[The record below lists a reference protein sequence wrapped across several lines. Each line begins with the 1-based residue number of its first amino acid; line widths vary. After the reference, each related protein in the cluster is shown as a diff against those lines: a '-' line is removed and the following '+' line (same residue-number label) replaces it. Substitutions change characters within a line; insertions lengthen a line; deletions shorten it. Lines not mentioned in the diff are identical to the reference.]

1 MSRLFFIAFEISYRF
16 NVFFFP
22 PLLSL
27 SRKSNISN
35 RISVNGE
42 KTRLIKKI
50 QWKENL
56 VRKQKSRKWK
66 WKRRIRIWRNVF
78 VQIFEQPL
86 RWRVSKRICSAS
98 RSWQSSA
105 IVIIE
110 RAVITLWAHLL
121 IEPLNLF
128 FSIIHDTIA
137 LNLARVTGETGRD
150 GGRERTPRTRET
162 L

>member
-56 VRKQKSRKWK
+56 VRKQKSRKK
-66 WKRRIRIWRNVF
+66 VKLKN
-78 VQIFEQPL
+78 
-86 RWRVSKRICSAS
+86 
-98 RSWQSSA
+98 
-105 IVIIE
+105 
-110 RAVITLWAHLL
+110 
-121 IEPLNLF
+121 
-128 FSIIHDTIA
+128 
-137 LNLARVTGETGRD
+137 
-150 GGRERTPRTRET
+150 
-162 L
+162 